1 MTTIQLHYR
10 NFIPFGVIALP
21 FVQTEV
27 SGNDYQSVERDL
39 REITKAIEEKS
50 KIYMIQLYSDLEKIC
65 NKITK
70 INDAIQTCR
79 KNQKWYVLWTTKEE
93 KELQNERE
101 EFIFKQ
107 TEIQNNIDYQNH
119 KQYRIDVNTKIYE
132 IKKYLLNNNYCLRH
146 EYQQNYKTVQIWE
159 KIKGEEHE

>member
-1 MTTIQLHYR
+1 MTTIQLRYR

-50 KIYMIQLYSDLEKIC
+50 KIYMIQLHSDLEKIC
-65 NKITK
+65 DKITK

-79 KNQKWYVLWTTKEE
+79 KN
-93 KELQNERE
+93 
-101 EFIFKQ
+101 
-107 TEIQNNIDYQNH
+107 
-119 KQYRIDVNTKIYE
+119 
-132 IKKYLLNNNYCLRH
+132 
-146 EYQQNYKTVQIWE
+146 
-159 KIKGEEHE
+159 

>member
-1 MTTIQLHYR
+1 MTTIQLRYR

-50 KIYMIQLYSDLEKIC
+50 KIYMIQLHSDLEKIC
-65 NKITK
+65 DKITK

-79 KNQKWYVLWTTKEE
+79 KNQNGMYCGQL
-93 KELQNERE
+93 
-101 EFIFKQ
+101 
-107 TEIQNNIDYQNH
+107 
-119 KQYRIDVNTKIYE
+119 
-132 IKKYLLNNNYCLRH
+132 KKKK
-146 EYQQNYKTVQIWE
+146 NYKMKE
-159 KIKGEEHE
+159 KNLS